1 MSLFLTL
8 EDVDCCLKK
17 LAAKVT
23 ALEGRVAALE
33 GVTADPGGSPP
44 ANPGSTGEVT
54 LVDGAAYVNDPAVTA
69 DSTVTF
75 NVSTPGGVTGEVSYS
90 VNPGTGI
97 SFMSDSIED
106 TSTIS
111 YSVEY

>member
-33 GVTADPGGSPP
+33 GVTADPGAAPP
-44 ANPGSTGEVT
+44 APGATGEVT
-54 LVDGAAYVNDPAVTA
+54 LVDGAAYVADPAVTA
-69 DSTVTF
+69 DSTVLF

-90 VNPGTGI
+90 VNPGAGI
-97 SFMSDSIED
+97 NFMSDSIED

-111 YSVEY
+111 YSVQY